1 MLLNG
6 LAKLPLAVL
15 YRLAPSLYFI
25 AFYIV
30 RYRREVVSKNLRN
43 SFPEKTTV
51 ELKALEK
58 RFYRQLIDVMLEAI
72 KASTMTEAEFGERVR
87 FDNADIFNDHVANKQ
102 SVVLLAAHHCN
113 WEWLLPA
120 CNTTLPFPVD
130 AVYKPLHQ
138 KFVDDFML
146 QSRSRFGAKPVPHK
160 SAVMDIM
167 QRRNEM
173 RAFAMVADQSP
184 KRREEKYWM
193 QFLNQ
198 ETSFQVGMVKIP
210 QMTKYPVYFAAMR
223 REGKGYYS
231 VKFVPL
237 AEPPYARGDN
247 TIIERYAEALE
258 GSIAAQPEAWLW
270 SNDKWSRAR
279 GIYE

>member
-15 YRLAPSLYFI
+15 YGLAPSLYFI
-25 AFYIV
+25 AYYVV
-30 RYRREVVSKNLRN
+30 RYRRDVVRKNLQN
-43 SFPEKTTV
+43 SFPEKGAV

-58 RFYRQLIDVMLEAI
+58 SFYRQLIDVMLEAI
-72 KASTMTEAEFGERVR
+72 KASTMTAAEFSQRVR
-87 FDNADIFNDHVANKQ
+87 FDNADIFDDHVSNKQ

-120 CNTTLPFPVD
+120 CNTTLPFAVD

-184 KRREEKYWM
+184 KRKEEKYWTR
-193 QFLNQ
+193 FLNQ
-198 ETSFQVGMVKIP
+198 ETSFQMGMAKIP

-223 REGKGYYS
+223 RERKGYYS

-237 AEPPYARGDN
+237 AEPPYARGD
-247 TIIERYAEALE
+247 TAIIERYAQALE
-258 GSIAAQPEAWLW
+258 ESIAAQPEAWLW

>member
-1 MLLNG
+1 MLLTG
-6 LAKLPLAVL
+6 LARLPLTLL
-15 YRLAPSLYFI
+15 YGLAPLLYFI
-25 AFYIV
+25 AYSIV
-30 RYRREVVSKNLRN
+30 RYRRDVVRKNLQN
-43 SFPEKTTV
+43 SFPEKSATAIT
-51 ELKALEK
+51 ALEK
-58 RFYRQLIDVMLEAI
+58 QFYRQLIDVILEAI
-72 KASTMTEAEFGERVR
+72 KASTMTEAQFRQRVR
-87 FDNADIFNDHVANKQ
+87 FVNADIFDEHVNNKQ
-102 SVVLLAAHHCN
+102 SIVLLAAHHCN

-120 CNTTLPFPVD
+120 CNITLPFAVD

-138 KFVDDFML
+138 KAVDEFML

-184 KRREEKYWM
+184 KRSEEKHWM
-193 QFLNQ
+193 QFLHQ
-198 ETSFQVGMVKIP
+198 ETSFQMGMAKIP

-223 REGKGYYS
+223 RERKGYYS
-231 VKFVPL
+231 VQFVLL
-237 AEPPYARGDN
+237 AEPPYAKGDMC
-247 TIIERYAEALE
+247 IIERYAQALE
-258 GSIAAQPEAWLW
+258 ESIAAQPEAWLW

>member
-6 LAKLPLAVL
+6 LARLPLAVL
-15 YRLAPSLYFI
+15 YGLAPLLYFI

-30 RYRREVVSKNLRN
+30 RYRRDVVRKNLQN
-43 SFPEKTTV
+43 SFPEKSATAIN
-51 ELKALEK
+51 ALEK
-58 RFYRQLIDVMLEAI
+58 QFYRQLIDVMLEAI
-72 KASTMTEAEFGERVR
+72 KASTMTEAQFRQRVR
-87 FDNADIFNDHVANKQ
+87 LDNADIFSEHVANNQ
-102 SVVLLAAHHCN
+102 SIVLLAAHHCN

-120 CNTTLPFPVD
+120 CNITLPFPVD

-138 KFVDDFML
+138 KVVDEFML
-146 QSRSRFGAKPVPHK
+146 QSRSRFGARPVPHK

-184 KRREEKYWM
+184 KRNEAKHWL

-198 ETSFQVGMVKIP
+198 QTSFQMGMAKIP

-223 REGKGYYS
+223 RERRGYYS
-231 VKFVPL
+231 VRFEL
-237 AEPPYARGDN
+237 LDEPPYAKGDMR
-247 TIIERYAEALE
+247 IIERYAHALE
-258 GSIAAQPEAWLW
+258 ESIAAQPEAWLW
-270 SNDKWSRAR
+270 SNNKWSRAR